1 MSSKYEREIEE
12 ILRKFG
18 DPQPTVTDRIRAIN
32 QRPARIRR
40 SPTISFNHE
49 TGLVLGVILAFAAA
63 TLRWILSDPTSI
75 QDLII
80 GIIAVAA
87 AVVIVV
93 ALALAWINGNTP
105 RTAWRG
111 QPLNQGGRGP
121 SRTPFSLIRTRV
133 NLFKLRLGYR
143 RRK

>member
-18 DPQPTVTDRIRAIN
+18 DPQPTVTDRIRAMN
-32 QRPARIRR
+32 QRPTRIRR
-40 SPTISFNHE
+40 SPTITINHE
-49 TGLVLGVILAFAAA
+49 TGLVLGVIVAFLAA
-63 TLRWILSDPTSI
+63 TLRWILSDPTAT
-75 QDLII
+75 QDLVI
-80 GIIAVAA
+80 GILAIAA
-87 AVVIVV
+87 AVIIVV
-93 ALALAWINGNTP
+93 SLALAWIQGNTP

-111 QPLNQGGRGP
+111 QPLGQGGRGP

-133 NLFKLRLGYR
+133 NLIKLRLGYR